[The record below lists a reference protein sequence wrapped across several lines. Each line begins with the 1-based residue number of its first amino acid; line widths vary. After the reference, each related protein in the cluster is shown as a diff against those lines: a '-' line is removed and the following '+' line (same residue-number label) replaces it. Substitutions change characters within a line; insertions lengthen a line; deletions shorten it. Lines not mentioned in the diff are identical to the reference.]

1 MARPRISD
9 EERRSECFTIR
20 LAPDER
26 LALLAEAG
34 RLRMSPTELARQ
46 RVLKG
51 RVVVREHRQQ
61 DPRLVFQLGKIGVNL
76 NQIARALNERQSV
89 NPALINAAIEDLRPV
104 IARLM
109 LDPDAGDGVSV
120 DEPTPARPHSTP
132 RGPASGKAPPGGS
145 G

>member
-1 MARPRISD
+1 MARPRKD
-9 EERRSECFTIR
+9 DDQRRSEYFTIR
-20 LAPDER
+20 LTPDER

-76 NQIARALNERQSV
+76 NQIARALNERQNV
-89 NPALINAAIEDLRPV
+89 NPAVINAAIGELRPV

-109 LDPDAGDGVSV
+109 LHPDAGDGISV
-120 DEPTPARPHSTP
+120 DEPAPARPHSAP
-132 RGPASGKAPPGGS
+132 RGPASGKGPPGGS